1 MTKDELLQEL
11 YEDVMKS
18 RGSLREIISHNRM
31 LNHDLVE
38 QMKNSD
44 YQFLEEYNLL
54 TKNILDSVKTLTEVN
69 ATIPKV
75 IDQIDKIQDKKEGI
89 NLDDFID

>member
-1 MTKDELLQEL
+1 MTKTELLEELQE
-11 YEDVMKS
+11 DMNKS
-18 RGSLREIISHNRM
+18 RGAIREIISHNRM

-54 TKNILDSVKTLTEVN
+54 TKNILDSVKTLNELNITV
-69 ATIPKV
+69 PKV
-75 IDQIDKIQDKKEGI
+75 MDQIDGIQDKKEGI